1 MPHPFAPAALSASL
15 ARRAQARFFARPG
28 PGSPARGAPIMG
40 TAVFLL
46 ALLFHA
52 GPCLAQGGSPPTLS
66 ELQATLARLY
76 QCPEDQGLATFSAQ
90 IRSEQVTFTAHSLGL
105 PPPAL
110 ELTYG
115 GLEGFTV
122 AYDRDALLQVEKGSL
137 VADVADAIT
146 NAAEGFFQ
154 AYETL
159 AFRNLCT
166 RLPATPTISLTG
178 TSLVVAYPDRAPGQT
193 VQLTFDPEFR
203 LLMLEAADAA
213 SRSVQRLVPRWV
225 RIGEKYVLVSIEVEF
240 LQGGSSSFHTLFKVE
255 NEPCQGFLLPSRVT
269 LCARDGGMESSRN
282 ALIDFHVAAY
292 SLGLKPR

>member
-1 MPHPFAPAALSASL
+1 MPP
-15 ARRAQARFFARPG
+15 ARPHLPA
-28 PGSPARGAPIMG
+28 PGRDASAGVAPDRAGSARGAPG
-40 TAVFLL
+40 RWTVTWAGALGLL
-46 ALLFHA
+46 ALLLLA
-52 GPCLAQGGSPPTLS
+52 GPCLAQAGPPPTLT
-66 ELQATLARLY
+66 ELQAAFARLY
-76 QCPEDQGLATFSAQ
+76 QCPEDHGLSTFSAL
-90 IRSEQVTFTAHSLGL
+90 IRSEQVTFTANSLGL

-122 AYDRDALLQVEKGSL
+122 AYDRDTLLQVEKGSL
-137 VADVADAIT
+137 IADVADAIA

-193 VQLTFDPEFR
+193 VQLTFDAEFR

-225 RIGEKYVLVSIEVEF
+225 RLGEKFVLVSIEVEF
-240 LQGGSSSFHTLFKVE
+240 LQGGSSSFQTLFKVE

-282 ALIDFHVAAY
+282 ALIDFHVASY